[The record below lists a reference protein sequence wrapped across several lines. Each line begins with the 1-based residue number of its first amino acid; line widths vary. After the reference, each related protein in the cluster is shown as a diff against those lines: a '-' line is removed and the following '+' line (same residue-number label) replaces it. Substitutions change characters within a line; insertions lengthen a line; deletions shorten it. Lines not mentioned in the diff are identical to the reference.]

1 MKKIVIALA
10 GNPNSGKTTLFNGL
24 TGSTAHVGNWPGVT
38 VEKRSGIYKGYKEEV
53 VEIVDLPGI
62 YSLSPYTPE
71 EVISRNFVLNEKP
84 DCVINVID
92 TTNLER
98 NLYLTTQ
105 LLEMDI
111 PIVLAFNMIDI
122 VEDKHIKLDIKS
134 MEKVLSVPIVPV
146 SALKSDHLNELVLK
160 AIETSKNKRKATYNW
175 ISNQKSK
182 KIIEEA
188 ISFYSNE
195 KIDNPVFH
203 AIKALEGDDIEKESN
218 PKLFTKVSKLVPSND
233 DFEADSANLRYE
245 YITNNI
251 ITLRKGVSTNSS
263 EKLTKSDK
271 IDKVLTNKWAAIP
284 ILIVIMFLV
293 FHLVFSENF
302 FFIGSIIGSI
312 KGGDAFNGYE
322 GLISFSNGYHPFED
336 LFYSSSG
343 INSPG
348 VILAN
353 LTNGL
358 TGMISEGF
366 RMLFETINSPEWV
379 SGLICDGILGG
390 VFAVIGFLPQ
400 ILFLFLFF
408 AILEDSGYMA
418 RVAFVLDR
426 IFRKF
431 GVSGRAFIPMIMGY
445 GCGVPAM
452 INTRTLSSDKERIK
466 TIRAIPFFVCGAKL
480 PVLVAVCG
488 CLASVFNLQADLV
501 TFLIYII
508 AFATAVISV
517 IVLNNTTMKEDVP
530 PFIMELPSY
539 HLPGAKSLLIHI
551 WDKAKH
557 FIKKASTIIL
567 TTTII
572 VWLLSHLT
580 WSWHY
585 VTDEDLSESILASL
599 GMFIQ
604 PIFTPLGFGYQISR
618 EYGWTYT
625 VATINGIVAKENVIS
640 TLNVLASGLPST
652 FIGNLDVGSDSGVD
666 ALIAMYNS
674 TNISLG
680 GMMSFIVFNVLTI
693 PCFASIATAKG
704 ELPSKKI
711 FVNSILFWLVVSYFV
726 SSSLYLIIDFIWP
739 IGIIIPLVVSGLVI
753 MFLYN
758 RKKNIS
764 VGV

>member
-1 MKKIVIALA
+1 MKKVVIALA
-10 GNPNSGKTTLFNGL
+10 GNPNSGKTTLFNSL

-38 VEKRSGIYKGYKEEV
+38 VEKRTGIYKGYKEEE

-71 EVISRNFVLNEKP
+71 EVISRNFILDEKP

-92 TTNLER
+92 ATNLER
-98 NLYLTTQ
+98 NLYMTTQ
-105 LLEMDI
+105 LLEMDV
-111 PIVLAFNMIDI
+111 PLVVAFNMMDSVKESGIT
-122 VEDKHIKLDIKS
+122 LDI
-134 MEKVLSVPIVPV
+134 EKISNELGVKVVPI
-146 SALKSDHLNELVLK
+146 SALREGNLDNLVLE
-160 AIETSKNKRKATYNW
+160 AIKESKNSRKGINKWINDKKISEVINSATDLYKKEK
-175 ISNQKSK
+175 ISNP
-182 KIIEEA
+182 I
-188 ISFYSNE
+188 
-195 KIDNPVFH
+195 FH
-203 AIKALEGDDIEKESN
+203 AIKALENDDIEKERN
-218 PKLFTKVSKLVPSND
+218 PKLFDKVITLSKDID
-233 DFEADSANLRYE
+233 DFESTSANLRYE

-251 ITLRKGVSTNSS
+251 IKYRKGVSTKTSD
-263 EKLTKSDK
+263 KLTKSDK

-284 ILIVIMFLV
+284 ILVVIMFLV

-302 FFIGSIIGSI
+302 LFIGSIVGGI
-312 KGGDAFNGYE
+312 KGGDAFNGYS
-322 GLISFSNGYHPFED
+322 GLISFGDDYHPFAD
-336 LFYSSSG
+336 LFYSSTG

-353 LTNGL
+353 FTNGI
-358 TGMISEGF
+358 TGMITEGF
-366 RMLFETINSPEWV
+366 RILFETISAPEWV
-379 SGLICDGILGG
+379 SGIICDGILGG

-480 PVLVAVCG
+480 PILVAVCG
-488 CLASVFNLQADLV
+488 CLSSVFNLQADLI
-501 TFLIYII
+501 TFAIYII
-508 AFATAVISV
+508 AFATAIISV
-517 IVLNNTTMKEDVP
+517 IVLNNTTQKEEVP

-539 HLPGAKSLLIHI
+539 HMPQPKALMIHI

-557 FIKKASTIIL
+557 FLKKASTIIL
-567 TTTII
+567 ATTVI
-572 VWLLSHLT
+572 VWLLSHIS
-580 WSWHY
+580 WDWHY
-585 VTDEDLSESILASL
+585 LSDEELSSSILASI

-625 VATINGIVAKENVIS
+625 VATLNGLVAKENVIS
-640 TLNVLASGLPST
+640 TLNILASGLPTSFT
-652 FIGNLDVGSDSGVD
+652 LGLDVVSGEGVD

-674 TNISLG
+674 TGITSG
-680 GMMSFIVFNVLTI
+680 GMISFILFNVLTI
-693 PCFASIATAKG
+693 PCFASLATAKG
-704 ELPSKKI
+704 ELPNKKTYLY
-711 FVNSILFWLVVSYFV
+711 SILFWLGVSYFV
-726 SSSLYLIIDFIWP
+726 SCSFYLMIDFIWP
-739 IGIIIPLVVSGLVI
+739 IAIIVPLVIISVVT
-753 MFLYN
+753 LYMLN
-758 RKKNIS
+758 KKNS
-764 VGV
+764 LKENS